1 MVGCV
6 AAPAMAKQQ
15 SGRTP
20 SALCLRSFCSLPPL
34 LSQVHCPAPGCG
46 PVLSAHPAAA
56 QLEPGVCTLP
66 ERPYRRPHRAASTN
80 KGLVGGA
87 DGALL
92 SSGGSC
98 GSGAA
103 AAGGPALPCHV
114 VPRGSAL
121 ATSPQPCLFA
131 CLPTAVAR
139 MSILLGTL
147 HRLTFRSVTEPGSV
161 TGLLLDVP
169 ASPGA
174 CAACALA
181 TQRLRHGLGADSK
194 KAPVAPRTPYRCR
207 PRQLQITRRFK
218 RAVPQAVH
226 LCFAPAGNHCESP
239 KAYSRTTG
247 ACLSSGT

>member
-1 MVGCV
+1 MRCGACPGQ
-6 AAPAMAKQQ
+6 AAEQAHTQ
-15 SGRTP
+15 
-20 SALCLRSFCSLPPL
+20 RSVLVTFCSLPPL
-34 LSQVHCPAPGCG
+34 LSQVHCPAPGYEAVLPALPAAPLTDLTLFLPLPRVFQVHCPAPGCG

-139 MSILLGTL
+139 MSILLSTL
-147 HRLTFRSVTEPGSV
+147 HRLTFRSVIEPGSV
-161 TGLLLDVP
+161 TGLLLAAP
-169 ASPGA
+169 ASPGT
-174 CAACALA
+174 CAVCALA
-181 TQRLRHGLGADSK
+181 TQRLHRGLGADS
-194 KAPVAPRTPYRCR
+194 
-207 PRQLQITRRFK
+207 
-218 RAVPQAVH
+218 
-226 LCFAPAGNHCESP
+226 
-239 KAYSRTTG
+239 
-247 ACLSSGT
+247 